1 MPLSSGEG
9 QKEGILLLVL
19 KRHFVFKSREKNVKH
34 LELRALSAQ
43 SFKHNFHQL
52 HRTCCA
58 PVAVRWGHLWT
69 QTMNSLTSTL
79 RSWWGC
85 TPSLLGVTGK
95 GWCLAPGSLLCV
107 CRPAIKGL
115 NSESHGRVCLRT
127 GFWHFQTR
135 GWPLPKFGFSSCCQ
149 NGWDWDFWCNCSVC
163 VWLTQGRGFLKDTCP
178 H

>member
-1 MPLSSGEG
+1 MSLSSGEG

-43 SFKHNFHQL
+43 SFKHNFHWL
-52 HRTCCA
+52 HRTCCT
-58 PVAVRWGHLWT
+58 PVTGWGHLRT
-69 QTMNSLTSTL
+69 QMMNSLTSTL

-95 GWCLAPGSLLCV
+95 RWCLAPSSLLCI

-127 GFWHFQTR
+127 GF
-135 GWPLPKFGFSSCCQ
+135 
-149 NGWDWDFWCNCSVC
+149 
-163 VWLTQGRGFLKDTCP
+163 
-178 H
+178 